1 VPPIPDQA
9 ILNYQQLMEL
19 TEILENGV
27 RIVVANNI
35 LFDGVWISGDF
46 NIPRSAGN

>member
-1 VPPIPDQA
+1 MPPIPDQA

-19 TEILENGV
+19 TEIMENGM

-35 LFDGVWISGDF
+35 PFDEVWTSDGF
-46 NIPRSAGN
+46 NISRSAGN